1 MLSNQVFH
9 KIIPQK
15 LNVFFL
21 LSLICALTLTGC
33 GSNPELTSYKANME
47 QFFENVKVYDQSIN
61 AIDPESETAAT
72 DLLALLDSMDKSF
85 AQMASLEVPNGFP
98 GVDEL
103 ADEANDYM
111 TEAVS
116 YFHQA
121 YEAETFDPVLA
132 DVAKQNYDRAN
143 LRIQYILSILH
154 GDLPEEIYSDVSDDE
169 DTTDTGNENTGNEGD
184 APREPAD
191 SGSEDDFDTDDTVFY
206 DDMQESGS
214 DEDTE

>member
-1 MLSNQVFH
+1 MSNQVFH
-9 KIIPQK
+9 KIIPK
-15 LNVFFL
+15 SLNIFFL

-33 GSNPELTSYKANME
+33 GSNPELDNYKANME

-61 AIDPESETAAT
+61 AIDPESETSAT
-72 DLLALLDSMDKSF
+72 DLLILLDSMDKSF
-85 AQMASLEVPNGFP
+85 AQMASLEVPDGFP

-103 ADEANDYM
+103 ADEASDYM

-154 GDLPEEIYSDVSDDE
+154 GDLPEEIYSDASDDE

-184 APREPAD
+184 APKEPAD
-191 SGSEDDFDTDDTVFY
+191 SGSKDDFDTDDTVFY

-214 DEDTE
+214 DEGTE

>member
-1 MLSNQVFH
+1 MSNQVFQ
-9 KIIPQK
+9 KIIPK
-15 LNVFFL
+15 SLNVFFL

-33 GSNPELTSYKANME
+33 GSNPELDNYKANME

-61 AIDPESETAAT
+61 AIDPESETSAT

-85 AQMASLEVPNGFP
+85 AQMASLEVPDGFP

-103 ADEANDYM
+103 ADEASDYM

-154 GDLPEEIYSDVSDDE
+154 GDLPEEIYSDASDDE
-169 DTTDTGNENTGNEGD
+169 DASNAGTENTGTED
-184 APREPAD
+184 DVPKEPAD

-214 DEDTE
+214 DEGTE